1 MTKEDK
7 EDFKNFIKCWIC
19 GNNDVHTDMEVSD
32 HCHITGKYRG
42 SAQRDWNINLKSNH
56 KIPVLFHNL
65 KILGLSKAL
74 MDKFYYDYIK
84 NMTKKIYYSEIGI
97 ASMYQIITEDVYDN
111 FSIDK
116 GMFGFSNYST
126 KSRYSNDWKS

>member
-1 MTKEDK
+1 MK
-7 EDFKNFIKCWIC
+7 
-19 GNNDVHTDMEVSD
+19 VSD
-32 HCHITGKYRG
+32 HCHITEKYRG
-42 SAQRDWNINLKSNH
+42 SAHRDWNINLKSNH

-65 KILGLSKAL
+65 KILGLSKVL
-74 MDKFYYDYIK
+74 MDKFHYDYIK

-116 GMFGFSNYST
+116 EMFGFSNYST
-126 KSRYSNDWKS
+126 KSKYSNNWKS